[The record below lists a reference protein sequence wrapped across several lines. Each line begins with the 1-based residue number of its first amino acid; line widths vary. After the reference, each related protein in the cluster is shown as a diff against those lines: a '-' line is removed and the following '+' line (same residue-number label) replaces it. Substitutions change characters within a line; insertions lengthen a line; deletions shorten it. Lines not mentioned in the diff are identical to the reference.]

1 MDKLVKLVSEKVGIS
16 EQQAKSAVDVV
27 VGFLKSKLPAQAAG
41 LLDKALGDEGGG
53 DLGAAPAMMGG
64 LLRKK

>member
-1 MDKLVKLVSEKVGIS
+1 MEQLVKLVSEKVGIS

-27 VGFLKSKLPAQAAG
+27 IDFLKIKKPARLATTR
-41 LLDKALGDEGGG
+41 DKAVIDKSGVK
-53 DLGAAPAMMGG
+53 LGAAAPMMGG